1 MTELTQFFNP
11 AKKFQELVVDAITA
25 GDLAAFKRC
34 CVSKNDIDRRLCQ
47 YRELTPVPKYSVS
60 DRYPPIR
67 GPTMVMFA
75 ILCEQDEILQYILDY
90 KNPDLSI
97 DVEGQTALHMAA
109 LTKDWRCLNILI
121 KYQYIQEN
129 IDVPVTLEGVKPVEG
144 SKTTALHI
152 AVNNRRLANAIL
164 LVSQFPPAVKIP
176 EQKKPGEQK
185 TEENA
190 EQNDQE
196 LTTYATADV
205 LAKTAFGTPVL
216 YLAVFNKDP
225 DMVRVLLAAGAD
237 PTQQHAKGKTCLD
250 LAREMR
256 DNARKAREGEK
267 KSRRHKRE
275 PEEVICELLESQ
287 ATQDLETLKAELC
300 PELLPDDENFGE
312 MVSDDDEEE
321 DDDEEDYDEEPAPVV
336 VPKKPQ
342 PKAKPK
348 KHKKSAQSES
358 FDRIMDMLQLMNR
371 RLEALEANG
380 AMGMRMGP
388 QVVGSSTVP
397 GGVCC
402 NCNGTP
408 ASECRDCHKCFC
420 DACVTKR
427 DIHPCH

>member
-1 MTELTQFFNP
+1 MAEYTQFFSP
-11 AKKFQELVVDAITA
+11 GKKFQELVVDAIIA

-34 CVSKNDIDRRLCQ
+34 GVSKNDIDRRLCQ

-60 DRYPPIR
+60 ERYPPIR

-75 ILCEQDEILQYILDY
+75 ILCEQDEILQYILDC

-97 DVEGQTALHMAA
+97 RVEGQTALHMAA

-129 IDVPVTLEGVKPVEG
+129 IDQPVELVGVKPVEG

-152 AVNNRRLANAIL
+152 AVNNRRLANAML

-176 EQKKPGEQK
+176 EPKKPGENK
-185 TEENA
+185 AEENP

-196 LTTYATADV
+196 PPTYATADV
-205 LAKTAFGTPVL
+205 LARTDFGTPVL
-216 YLAVFNKDP
+216 YLAVFNRDP

-237 PTQQHAKGKTCLD
+237 PTQQHAKGKTCLE
-250 LAREMR
+250 LAKEMR
-256 DNARKAREGEK
+256 ENARKAREGEK
-267 KSRRHKRE
+267 KSRRHKRD
-275 PEEVICELLESQ
+275 PEEVICELLEGQ

-300 PELLPDDENFGE
+300 PELLPDDENFA

-321 DDDEEDYDEEPAPVV
+321 DDEEEDYDEEPVV
-336 VPKKPQ
+336 VQKKPQ

-348 KHKKSAQSES
+348 AKKHKKSGQSGS
-358 FDRIMDMLQLMNR
+358 LDKIMDMLQLMNR

-388 QVVGSSTVP
+388 QVVASAQVQS
-397 GGVCC
+397 GVCC
-402 NCNGTP
+402 NCNRTP
-408 ASECRDCHKCFC
+408 AAECRECHKCFC